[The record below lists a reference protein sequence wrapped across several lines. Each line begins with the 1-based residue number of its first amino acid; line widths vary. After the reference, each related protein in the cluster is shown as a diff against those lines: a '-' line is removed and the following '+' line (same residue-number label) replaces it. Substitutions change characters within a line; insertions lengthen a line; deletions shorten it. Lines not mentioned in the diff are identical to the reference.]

1 MLEGIILTKKNNIL
15 VTGGSGFIGSTLV
28 DLLIKEG
35 HSVVVIDNLST
46 GLKSNHNEAA
56 TYFNVDLCRYIDHL
70 DEIIAILDENSIDTV
85 YHLAASADVFL
96 SMNNPEKVYKINV
109 LVSIVLARA
118 CKKAGV
124 KKLVF
129 ASTSAVY
136 GEPKYLPVD
145 EDHDTNPIS
154 PYGLSKL
161 GFEQYLK
168 IFSINIDMSIT
179 VFRLPNVYGPRQR
192 PDLEGGVIAIF
203 YGLMKNRMPIRIFG
217 DGQQTRDWVY
227 VDDIVNAFYGA
238 LKNHDKF
245 NVFLL
250 GSDTETSLNN
260 LFDYLVDVTGYE
272 ENPHYCDARA
282 GDIKNMVMT
291 YSKAKQSLGWT
302 PLITLKE
309 GITKLVKG
317 K

>member
-1 MLEGIILTKKNNIL
+1 MTKKNRIL

-28 DLLIKEG
+28 DLLINEG
-35 HSVVVIDNLST
+35 HSVIVIDDLST
-46 GLKSNHNEAA
+46 GLSSNHNESA
-56 TYFNVDLCRYIDHL
+56 TYINEDLCRYIDHPE
-70 DEIIAILDENSIDTV
+70 EIITVLQEHNIDTV

-96 SMNNPEKVYKINV
+96 SINNPEKVYKINV
-109 LVSIVLARA
+109 LASIALVRA
-118 CKKAGV
+118 CKKTGV

-129 ASTSAVY
+129 ASTSAVF

-161 GFEQYLK
+161 GFEQYLNY
-168 IFSINIDMSIT
+168 FSIDTDMSIT

-203 YGLMKNRMPIRIFG
+203 YGLMKQSQPIHMFG

-227 VDDIVNAFYGA
+227 VDDIANAFYKA
-238 LKNHDKF
+238 LKNHEKF
-245 NVFLL
+245 NIFLL
-250 GSDTETSLNN
+250 GSNTETSLN
-260 LFDYLVDVTGYE
+260 DLVACLVNVTGYK
-272 ENPHYCDARA
+272 ENPQYGAIRA

-291 YSKAKQSLGWT
+291 YSKANQSLNWT
-302 PLITLKE
+302 PGTTLSE
-309 GITKLVKG
+309 GIAKLAKEN
-317 K
+317 

>member
-1 MLEGIILTKKNNIL
+1 MTKKNRIL

-28 DLLIKEG
+28 DLLINEG
-35 HSVVVIDNLST
+35 HSVIVIDDLST
-46 GLKSNHNEAA
+46 GLSSNHNESA
-56 TYFNVDLCRYIDHL
+56 TYINEDLCRYIDHPE
-70 DEIIAILDENSIDTV
+70 EIITVLQEHNIDTV

-96 SMNNPEKVYKINV
+96 SINNPEKVYKINV
-109 LVSIVLARA
+109 LASIALVRA
-118 CKKAGV
+118 CKKTGV

-129 ASTSAVY
+129 ASTSAVF

-161 GFEQYLK
+161 GFEQYLNY
-168 IFSINIDMSIT
+168 FSIDTDMSIT

-203 YGLMKNRMPIRIFG
+203 YGLMKQSQPIHMIG

-227 VDDIVNAFYGA
+227 VDDIANAFYKA
-238 LKNHDKF
+238 LKNHEKF
-245 NVFLL
+245 NIFLL
-250 GSDTETSLNN
+250 GSNTETSLND
-260 LFDYLVDVTGYE
+260 LFACLVDVTGYK
-272 ENPHYCDARA
+272 ENPQYGAIRA

-291 YSKAKQSLGWT
+291 YSKANQSLNWT
-302 PLITLKE
+302 PGTTLSE
-309 GITKLVKG
+309 GIAKLAEEN
-317 K
+317 

>member
-1 MLEGIILTKKNNIL
+1 MTKKNRIL

-28 DLLIKEG
+28 DFLINEG
-35 HSVVVIDNLST
+35 HSVIVIDDLST
-46 GLKSNHNEAA
+46 GLSSNHNESA
-56 TYFNVDLCRYIDHL
+56 TYINEDLCRYIDHPE
-70 DEIIAILDENSIDTV
+70 EIITVLQEHNIDTV

-96 SMNNPEKVYKINV
+96 SINNPEKVYKINV
-109 LVSIVLARA
+109 LASIALVRA
-118 CKKAGV
+118 CKKTGV

-129 ASTSAVY
+129 ASTSAVF

-161 GFEQYLK
+161 GFEQYLNY
-168 IFSINIDMSIT
+168 FSIDTDMSIT

-203 YGLMKNRMPIRIFG
+203 YGLMKQSQPIHMFG

-227 VDDIVNAFYGA
+227 VDDIANAFYKA
-238 LKNHDKF
+238 LKNHEKF
-245 NVFLL
+245 NIFLL
-250 GSDTETSLNN
+250 GSNTETSLNY
-260 LFDYLVDVTGYE
+260 LFACLVDVTGYR
-272 ENPHYCDARA
+272 ENPHYGAIRA

-291 YSKAKQSLGWT
+291 YSKANQSLNWT
-302 PLITLKE
+302 PGTTLSE
-309 GITKLVKG
+309 GIVKLAKEN
-317 K
+317 

>member
-1 MLEGIILTKKNNIL
+1 M
-15 VTGGSGFIGSTLV
+15 TGGSGFIGSTLV

-35 HSVVVIDNLST
+35 HSVIVIDDLST
-46 GLKSNHNEAA
+46 GLSSNHNESVS
-56 TYFNVDLCRYIDHL
+56 YFNRDLCDYIDHPEGL
-70 DEIIAILDENSIDTV
+70 VEILTEFDIDTV

-96 SMNNPEKVYKINV
+96 SINNPEMVYKINV
-109 LVSIVLARA
+109 LSSIALAKA
-118 CKKAGV
+118 CKKTGV
-124 KKLVF
+124 EKLVF
-129 ASTSAVY
+129 ASTSAVF

-161 GFEQYLK
+161 GFEQYLNY
-168 IFSINIDMSIT
+168 FSIDTDMSIT

-203 YGLMKNRMPIRIFG
+203 CDQMIQNQPIRMFG

-227 VDDIVNAFYGA
+227 VDDIANAFYKA
-238 LKNHDKF
+238 LKNNEKF
-245 NVFLL
+245 NIFLL

-260 LFDYLVDVTGYE
+260 LFACLVDVTGYE
-272 ENPHYCDARA
+272 QDPQYLDTRA

-291 YSKAKQSLGWT
+291 YGKASEFLDWT
-302 PLITLKE
+302 PRTTLSK
-309 GITKLVKG
+309 GIAKLVQEN
-317 K
+317 

>member
-1 MLEGIILTKKNNIL
+1 MEKIKKVL

-28 DLLIKEG
+28 DLLINEG
-35 HSVVVIDNLST
+35 HSVLVIDDLST
-46 GLKSNHNEAA
+46 GLSSNHNASA
-56 TYFNVDLCRYIDHL
+56 TYLDEDLCRYIDHPQ
-70 DEIIAILDENSIDTV
+70 EIVAILDKHNVDTV

-96 SMNNPEKVYKINV
+96 SINNPEKVYKINV
-109 LVSIVLARA
+109 LASIALARA

-129 ASTSAVY
+129 ASTSAVF

-161 GFEQYLK
+161 GFEQYLNY
-168 IFSINIDMSIT
+168 FSIDADMSIT

-203 YGLMKNRMPIRIFG
+203 YGLMRQGLPIRMFG

-227 VDDIVNAFYGA
+227 VDDIASAFYGA
-238 LKNHDKF
+238 QKNQEKF
-245 NVFLL
+245 NIFLL
-250 GSDTETSLNN
+250 GSNTETSLND
-260 LFDYLVDVTGYE
+260 LFDCLVNVTGYKQD
-272 ENPHYCDARA
+272 PQHGDARP

-291 YSKAKQSLGWT
+291 YSKANLALSWT
-302 PLITLKE
+302 PLTTLSE
-309 GITKLVKG
+309 GITKLAEDN
-317 K
+317 

>member
-1 MLEGIILTKKNNIL
+1 VTKKNRIL

-28 DLLIKEG
+28 DLLINEG
-35 HSVVVIDNLST
+35 HSVIVIDDLST
-46 GLKSNHNEAA
+46 GLSSNHNESA
-56 TYFNVDLCRYIDHL
+56 TYINEDLCRYIDHPE
-70 DEIIAILDENSIDTV
+70 EIITVLQEHNIDTV

-96 SMNNPEKVYKINV
+96 SINNPEKVYKINV
-109 LVSIVLARA
+109 LASIALVRA
-118 CKKAGV
+118 CKKTGV

-129 ASTSAVY
+129 ASTSAVF

-161 GFEQYLK
+161 GFEQYLNY
-168 IFSINIDMSIT
+168 FSIDTDMSIT

-203 YGLMKNRMPIRIFG
+203 YGLMKQSQPIHMIG

-227 VDDIVNAFYGA
+227 VDDIANAFYKA
-238 LKNHDKF
+238 LKNHEKF
-245 NVFLL
+245 NIFLL
-250 GSDTETSLNN
+250 GSNTETSLND
-260 LFDYLVDVTGYE
+260 LFACLVDVTGYK
-272 ENPHYCDARA
+272 ENPQYGAIRA

-291 YSKAKQSLGWT
+291 YSKANQSLNWT
-302 PLITLKE
+302 PGTTLSE
-309 GITKLVKG
+309 GIAKLAEEN
-317 K
+317 

>member
-1 MLEGIILTKKNNIL
+1 MTKKNRIL

-28 DLLIKEG
+28 DLLINKG
-35 HSVVVIDNLST
+35 HSIIVIDDLST
-46 GLKSNHNEAA
+46 GLSSNHNESA
-56 TYFNVDLCRYIDHL
+56 TYINEDLCRYIDHPE
-70 DEIIAILDENSIDTV
+70 EIITVLQEHNIDTV

-96 SMNNPEKVYKINV
+96 SINNPEKVYKINV
-109 LVSIVLARA
+109 LASIALVRA
-118 CKKAGV
+118 CKKTGV

-129 ASTSAVY
+129 ASTSAVF

-161 GFEQYLK
+161 GFEQYLNY
-168 IFSINIDMSIT
+168 FSIDTDMSIT

-203 YGLMKNRMPIRIFG
+203 YGLMKQSQPIHMFG

-227 VDDIVNAFYGA
+227 VDDIANAFYKA
-238 LKNHDKF
+238 LKNHEKF
-245 NVFLL
+245 NIFLL
-250 GSDTETSLNN
+250 GSNTETSLN
-260 LFDYLVDVTGYE
+260 DLVACLVNVTGYK
-272 ENPHYCDARA
+272 ENPQYGAIRA

-291 YSKAKQSLGWT
+291 YSKANQSLNWT
-302 PLITLKE
+302 PGTTLSE
-309 GITKLVKG
+309 GIAKLAKEN
-317 K
+317 

>member
-1 MLEGIILTKKNNIL
+1 MTKKKRIL

-28 DLLIKEG
+28 DVLINEG
-35 HSVVVIDNLST
+35 HSVIIIDDLST
-46 GLKSNHNEAA
+46 GLSSNHNESA
-56 TYFNVDLCRYIDHL
+56 TYINEDLCRYIDHPE
-70 DEIIAILDENSIDTV
+70 EIITVLQEHNIDTV

-96 SMNNPEKVYKINV
+96 SINNPEKVYKINLLASIA
-109 LVSIVLARA
+109 LVRA
-118 CKKAGV
+118 CKKTGV

-129 ASTSAVY
+129 ASTSAVF

-161 GFEQYLK
+161 GFEQYLNH
-168 IFSINIDMSIT
+168 FSIDTDMSIT

-203 YGLMKNRMPIRIFG
+203 YGLMKQSQPIHMFG

-227 VDDIVNAFYGA
+227 VDDIANAFYKS
-238 LKNHDKF
+238 LKNHEKF
-245 NVFLL
+245 NIFLL
-250 GSDTETSLNN
+250 GSNTETSLND
-260 LFDYLVDVTGYE
+260 LFACLVDVTGYK
-272 ENPHYCDARA
+272 ENPQYGAIRA

-291 YSKAKQSLGWT
+291 YRKAHQSLDWT
-302 PLITLKE
+302 PGTTLSE
-309 GITKLVKG
+309 GIAKLAKG
-317 K
+317 N

>member
-1 MLEGIILTKKNNIL
+1 MTKKNRIL

-28 DLLIKEG
+28 DLLINEG
-35 HSVVVIDNLST
+35 HSVIVIDDLST
-46 GLKSNHNEAA
+46 GLSSNHNESAN
-56 TYFNVDLCRYIDHL
+56 YINEDLCRYIDHPE
-70 DEIIAILDENSIDTV
+70 EIITVLQEHNIDTV

-96 SMNNPEKVYKINV
+96 SINNPEKVYKINV
-109 LVSIVLARA
+109 LASIALARA

-124 KKLVF
+124 EKLVF
-129 ASTSAVY
+129 ASTSAVF

-161 GFEQYLK
+161 GFEQYLNY
-168 IFSINIDMSIT
+168 FSIDTDMSIT

-203 YGLMKNRMPIRIFG
+203 YGLMKQSQPIRMFG

-227 VDDIVNAFYGA
+227 VDDIANAFYKA
-238 LKNHDKF
+238 LKNHEKF
-245 NVFLL
+245 NIFLL
-250 GSDTETSLNN
+250 GSNTETSLND
-260 LFDYLVDVTGYE
+260 LVACLVDVTGYK
-272 ENPHYCDARA
+272 ENPQYGAIRA

-291 YSKAKQSLGWT
+291 YSKANQSLNWT
-302 PLITLKE
+302 PGTTLSE
-309 GITKLVKG
+309 GIAQLAKKN
-317 K
+317 

>member
-1 MLEGIILTKKNNIL
+1 VTKKNRIL

-28 DLLIKEG
+28 DLLINKG
-35 HSVVVIDNLST
+35 HSIIVIDDLST
-46 GLKSNHNEAA
+46 GLSSNHNESA
-56 TYFNVDLCRYIDHL
+56 TYINEDLCRYIDHPE
-70 DEIIAILDENSIDTV
+70 EIITVLQEHNIDTV

-96 SMNNPEKVYKINV
+96 SINNPEKVYKINV
-109 LVSIVLARA
+109 LASIALVRA
-118 CKKAGV
+118 CKKTGV

-129 ASTSAVY
+129 ASTSAVF

-161 GFEQYLK
+161 GFEQYLNY
-168 IFSINIDMSIT
+168 FSIDTDMSIT

-203 YGLMKNRMPIRIFG
+203 YGLMKQSQPIHMFG

-227 VDDIVNAFYGA
+227 VDDIANAFYKA
-238 LKNHDKF
+238 LKNHEKF
-245 NVFLL
+245 NIFLL
-250 GSDTETSLNN
+250 GSNTETSLN
-260 LFDYLVDVTGYE
+260 DLVACLVNVTGYK
-272 ENPHYCDARA
+272 ENPQYGAIRA

-291 YSKAKQSLGWT
+291 YSKANQSLNWT
-302 PLITLKE
+302 PGTTLSE
-309 GITKLVKG
+309 GIAKLAKEN
-317 K
+317 

>member
-1 MLEGIILTKKNNIL
+1 VTKENRIL

-28 DLLIKEG
+28 DLLINEG
-35 HSVVVIDNLST
+35 HSVIVIDDLST
-46 GLKSNHNEAA
+46 GLCSNHNKSA
-56 TYFNVDLCRYIDHL
+56 TYINQDLCRYIDHPE
-70 DEIIAILDENSIDTV
+70 EIITLLQEHKIETV

-96 SMNNPEKVYKINV
+96 SINNPEKVYKINV
-109 LVSIVLARA
+109 LASITLVRA
-118 CKKAGV
+118 CKKTGV

-161 GFEQYLK
+161 GFEQYLNY
-168 IFSINIDMSIT
+168 FSIDTDMSIT

-203 YGLMKNRMPIRIFG
+203 YGLMKQNQPIHMFG

-227 VDDIVNAFYGA
+227 VDDIVSAFYKA
-238 LKNHDKF
+238 LKNHEKF
-245 NVFLL
+245 DIYVL
-250 GSDTETSLNN
+250 GSNTETSLND
-260 LFDYLVDVTGYE
+260 LVACLVDVTGYK
-272 ENPHYCDARA
+272 ENPQYSAIRA

-291 YSKAKQSLGWT
+291 YSKANQSLNWT
-302 PLITLKE
+302 PGTTLSE
-309 GITKLVKG
+309 GIAKLAKEN
-317 K
+317 

>member
-1 MLEGIILTKKNNIL
+1 MTKKNRIL

-28 DLLIKEG
+28 DLLINEG
-35 HSVVVIDNLST
+35 HSVIVIDDLST
-46 GLKSNHNEAA
+46 GLSSNHNESA
-56 TYFNVDLCRYIDHL
+56 TYINEDLCRYIDHPE
-70 DEIIAILDENSIDTV
+70 EIITVLQEHNIDTV

-96 SMNNPEKVYKINV
+96 SINNPEKVYKINV
-109 LVSIVLARA
+109 LASIALVRA
-118 CKKAGV
+118 CKKTGV

-129 ASTSAVY
+129 ASTSAVF

-161 GFEQYLK
+161 GFEQYLNY
-168 IFSINIDMSIT
+168 FSIDTDMSIT

-203 YGLMKNRMPIRIFG
+203 YGLMKQSQPIHMFG

-227 VDDIVNAFYGA
+227 VDDIANAFYKA
-238 LKNHDKF
+238 LKNHEKF
-245 NVFLL
+245 NIFLL
-250 GSDTETSLNN
+250 GSNTETSLND
-260 LFDYLVDVTGYE
+260 LFACLVDVTGYK
-272 ENPHYCDARA
+272 ENPQYGAIRA

-291 YSKAKQSLGWT
+291 YSKANQSLNWT
-302 PLITLKE
+302 PGTTLSE
-309 GITKLVKG
+309 GIAKLAEEN
-317 K
+317 

>member
-1 MLEGIILTKKNNIL
+1 VEKIKTIL

-28 DLLIKEG
+28 DLLITEG
-35 HSVVVIDNLST
+35 HSVLVIDDLST
-46 GLKSNHNEAA
+46 GLSSNHNEFA
-56 TYFNVDLCRYIDHL
+56 TYLNEDLCRYIDHPE
-70 DEIIAILDENSIDTV
+70 EIVAILDKHNVDTV

-96 SMNNPEKVYKINV
+96 SINNPEKVYKINV
-109 LVSIVLARA
+109 LASIALARA

-129 ASTSAVY
+129 ASTSAVF

-161 GFEQYLK
+161 GFEQYLNY
-168 IFSINIDMSIT
+168 FSIDADMSIT

-203 YGLMKNRMPIRIFG
+203 YGLMKQGLPIRMFG

-227 VDDIVNAFYGA
+227 VDDIASAFYRA
-238 LKNHDKF
+238 QKNQEKF
-245 NVFLL
+245 NIFLL
-250 GSDTETSLNN
+250 GSNTETSLND
-260 LFDYLVDVTGYE
+260 LFDCLVNVTGYKE
-272 ENPHYCDARA
+272 DPQYGDARA

-291 YSKAKQSLGWT
+291 YSKANLALSWM
-302 PLITLKE
+302 PLTTLSE
-309 GITKLVKG
+309 GITKLAKES
-317 K
+317 

>member
-1 MLEGIILTKKNNIL
+1 MTKKNRIL

-28 DLLIKEG
+28 DLLINEG
-35 HSVVVIDNLST
+35 HSVIVIDDLST
-46 GLKSNHNEAA
+46 GLSSNHNESA
-56 TYFNVDLCRYIDHL
+56 TYINEDLCRYIDHP
-70 DEIIAILDENSIDTV
+70 EEAITVLQEHNIDTV

-96 SMNNPEKVYKINV
+96 SINNPEKVYKINV
-109 LVSIVLARA
+109 LASIALVRA

-124 KKLVF
+124 KKPAF
-129 ASTSAVY
+129 ASTSAVF

-161 GFEQYLK
+161 GFEQYLNY
-168 IFSINIDMSIT
+168 FSIDTDMSIT

-203 YGLMKNRMPIRIFG
+203 YGLMKQSQPIHMFG

-227 VDDIVNAFYGA
+227 VDDIANAFYKA
-238 LKNHDKF
+238 LKNHEKF
-245 NVFLL
+245 NIFLL
-250 GSDTETSLNN
+250 GSNTETSLN
-260 LFDYLVDVTGYE
+260 DLVACLVNVTGYK
-272 ENPHYCDARA
+272 ENPQYGAIRA

-291 YSKAKQSLGWT
+291 YSKAQQSLNWT
-302 PLITLKE
+302 PGTTLSE
-309 GITKLVKG
+309 GIAKLAKEN
-317 K
+317 

>member
-1 MLEGIILTKKNNIL
+1 MTKKNRIL

-28 DLLIKEG
+28 DLLINEG
-35 HSVVVIDNLST
+35 HSVIVIDDLST
-46 GLKSNHNEAA
+46 GLSSNHNESA
-56 TYFNVDLCRYIDHL
+56 TYINEDLCRYIDHPE
-70 DEIIAILDENSIDTV
+70 EIITVLQEHNIDTV

-96 SMNNPEKVYKINV
+96 SINNPEKVYKINV
-109 LVSIVLARA
+109 LASIALVRA

-124 KKLVF
+124 KKLAF
-129 ASTSAVY
+129 ASTSAVF

-161 GFEQYLK
+161 GFEQYLNY
-168 IFSINIDMSIT
+168 FSIDTDMSIT

-203 YGLMKNRMPIRIFG
+203 YGLMKQSQPIHMFG

-227 VDDIVNAFYGA
+227 VDDIANAFYKA
-238 LKNHDKF
+238 LKNHEKF
-245 NVFLL
+245 NIFLL
-250 GSDTETSLNN
+250 GSNTETSLN
-260 LFDYLVDVTGYE
+260 DLVACLVNVTGYK
-272 ENPHYCDARA
+272 ENPQYGAIRA

-291 YSKAKQSLGWT
+291 YSKAQQSLNWT
-302 PLITLKE
+302 PGTTLSE
-309 GITKLVKG
+309 GIAKLAKEN
-317 K
+317 

>member
-1 MLEGIILTKKNNIL
+1 MTKKNRIL

-28 DLLIKEG
+28 DLLINEG
-35 HSVVVIDNLST
+35 HSVIVIDDLST
-46 GLKSNHNEAA
+46 GLSSNHNESA
-56 TYFNVDLCRYIDHL
+56 TYINEDLCRYIDHPE
-70 DEIIAILDENSIDTV
+70 EIITVLQEHNIDTV

-96 SMNNPEKVYKINV
+96 SINNPEKVYKINV
-109 LVSIVLARA
+109 LASIALVRA

-124 KKLVF
+124 KKLAF
-129 ASTSAVY
+129 ASTSAVF

-161 GFEQYLK
+161 GFEQYLNY
-168 IFSINIDMSIT
+168 FSIDTDMSIT

-203 YGLMKNRMPIRIFG
+203 YGLMKQSQPIHMFG

-227 VDDIVNAFYGA
+227 VDDIANAFYKA
-238 LKNHDKF
+238 LKNHEKF
-245 NVFLL
+245 NIFLL
-250 GSDTETSLNN
+250 GSNTETSLND
-260 LFDYLVDVTGYE
+260 LVACLVDVTGYK
-272 ENPHYCDARA
+272 ENPQYGAIRA

-291 YSKAKQSLGWT
+291 YSKAQQSLNWT
-302 PLITLKE
+302 PGTTLSE
-309 GITKLVKG
+309 GIAKLAKEN
-317 K
+317 

>member
-1 MLEGIILTKKNNIL
+1 MTKKNFL

-35 HSVVVIDNLST
+35 HSVIVIDDLST
-46 GLKSNHNEAA
+46 GLSSNHNESVS
-56 TYFNVDLCRYIDHL
+56 YFNRDLCDYIDHPEEL
-70 DEIIAILDENSIDTV
+70 VEILTEFDIDTV

-96 SMNNPEKVYKINV
+96 SINNPEMVYKINV
-109 LVSIVLARA
+109 LSSIALAKA
-118 CKKAGV
+118 CKKTGV
-124 KKLVF
+124 EKLVF
-129 ASTSAVY
+129 ASTSAVF

-161 GFEQYLK
+161 GFEQYLNY
-168 IFSINIDMSIT
+168 FSIDTDMSIT

-203 YGLMKNRMPIRIFG
+203 CDLMTQNQPIRMFG

-227 VDDIVNAFYGA
+227 VDDIANAFYKA
-238 LKNHDKF
+238 LKNNEKF
-245 NVFLL
+245 NIFLL

-260 LFDYLVDVTGYE
+260 LFACLVDVTGYE
-272 ENPHYCDARA
+272 QDPQYLDTRA

-291 YSKAKQSLGWT
+291 YGKASEFLDWT
-302 PLITLKE
+302 PRTTLSK
-309 GITKLVKG
+309 GIAKLVQEN
-317 K
+317 

>member
-1 MLEGIILTKKNNIL
+1 MTKKNRIL

-28 DLLIKEG
+28 DLLINEG
-35 HSVVVIDNLST
+35 HSVIVIDDLST
-46 GLKSNHNEAA
+46 GLSSNHNESA
-56 TYFNVDLCRYIDHL
+56 TYINEDLCRYIDHP
-70 DEIIAILDENSIDTV
+70 EEAITVLQEHNIDTV

-96 SMNNPEKVYKINV
+96 SINNPEKVYKINV
-109 LVSIVLARA
+109 LASIALVRA

-124 KKLVF
+124 KKLAF
-129 ASTSAVY
+129 ASTSAVF

-161 GFEQYLK
+161 GFEQYLNY
-168 IFSINIDMSIT
+168 FSIDTDMSIT

-203 YGLMKNRMPIRIFG
+203 YGLMKQSQPIHMFG

-227 VDDIVNAFYGA
+227 VDDIANAFYKA
-238 LKNHDKF
+238 LKNHEKF
-245 NVFLL
+245 NIFLL
-250 GSDTETSLNN
+250 GSNTETSLN
-260 LFDYLVDVTGYE
+260 DLVACLVNVTGYK
-272 ENPHYCDARA
+272 ENPQYGAIRA

-291 YSKAKQSLGWT
+291 YSKAQQSLNWT
-302 PLITLKE
+302 PGTTLSE
-309 GITKLVKG
+309 GIAKLAKEN
-317 K
+317 

>member
-1 MLEGIILTKKNNIL
+1 MTKKNRIL

-28 DLLIKEG
+28 DLLINEG
-35 HSVVVIDNLST
+35 HSVIVIDDLST
-46 GLKSNHNEAA
+46 GLSSNHNESA
-56 TYFNVDLCRYIDHL
+56 TYINEDLCRYIDHPE
-70 DEIIAILDENSIDTV
+70 EIITVLQEHNIDTV

-96 SMNNPEKVYKINV
+96 SINNPEKVYKINV
-109 LVSIVLARA
+109 LASIALVRA
-118 CKKAGV
+118 CKKTGV

-129 ASTSAVY
+129 ASTSAVF

-161 GFEQYLK
+161 GFEQYLNY
-168 IFSINIDMSIT
+168 FSIDTDMSIT

-203 YGLMKNRMPIRIFG
+203 YGLMKQSQPIHMFG

-227 VDDIVNAFYGA
+227 VDDIANAFYKA
-238 LKNHDKF
+238 LKNHEKF
-245 NVFLL
+245 NIFLL
-250 GSDTETSLNN
+250 GSNTETSLN
-260 LFDYLVDVTGYE
+260 DLVACLVNVTGYK
-272 ENPHYCDARA
+272 ENPQYGAIRA

-291 YSKAKQSLGWT
+291 YSKAQQSLNWT
-302 PLITLKE
+302 PGTTLSE
-309 GITKLVKG
+309 GIAKLAKEN
-317 K
+317 